1 MHLSINNSKLS
12 KTTDSTVV
20 CVSTRYLRKKKLQ
33 MNMGI
38 PGKWKCLSEKAK
50 GVSRGQN
57 GQRGGGSQEDDKTC
71 LKPTG

>member
-38 PGKWKCLSEKAK
+38 PGK
-50 GVSRGQN
+50 
-57 GQRGGGSQEDDKTC
+57 
-71 LKPTG
+71 